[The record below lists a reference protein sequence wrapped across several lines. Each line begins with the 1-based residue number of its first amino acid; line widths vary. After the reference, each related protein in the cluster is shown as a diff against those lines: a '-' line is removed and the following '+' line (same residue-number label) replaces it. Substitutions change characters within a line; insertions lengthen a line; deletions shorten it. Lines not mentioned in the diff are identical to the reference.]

1 MKLKNVIKS
10 TIVSVAAMSVFAVP
24 VLAANHSYS
33 FDLYTD
39 YDDMEMNS
47 I

>member
-1 MKLKNVIKS
+1 MKLKKLIKS
-10 TIVSVAAMSVFAVP
+10 TVISVAAMSVFAVP

-39 YDDMEMNS
+39 YIE
-47 I
+47 